1 MTYIMHTNTEVEF
14 KTLLS
19 KEEYDRL
26 IELFKGNRTDFQT
39 NHYFDTPRFSLKAL
53 DASLRVRERDDLEL
67 TLKRKKG
74 YTMQEFTIP
83 IDADTFKEIKT
94 TGIAP
99 ESDIKNELVSLIGSQ
114 KLVNFLS
121 LSTLRMYM
129 PYKTGI
135 LFIDKSD
142 YLGTTDYELEYE
154 AKTYSGGK
162 KEFIQI
168 INELE
173 IQYRKSDKKIRR
185 AYNAYKRLH

>member
-1 MTYIMHTNTEVEF
+1 MHTNTEVEF

-19 KEEYDRL
+19 KEEYERL
-26 IELFKGNRTDFQT
+26 MEKFKGNRTDYQT

-74 YTMQEFTIP
+74 YSMQEYNIS
-83 IDADTFKEIKT
+83 IDADAFGEMKSTGFVPDSEIKQ
-94 TGIAP
+94 
-99 ESDIKNELVSLIGSQ
+99 ELTPLIGTQ

-129 PYKTGI
+129 PYKTGV
-135 LFIDKSD
+135 LFIDRSD